1 MIRMTHMIL
10 PGMLRRNR
18 GVVLN
23 IGSISGAFSTPLA
36 TVYAATKVPLQ
47 LTRFFRYFP

>member
-1 MIRMTHMIL
+1 MTHMIL
-10 PGMLRRNR
+10 PEMLRRNR

-36 TVYAATKVPLQ
+36 TVYAATKVPYSDP
-47 LTRFFRYFP
+47 YFPFEFVTV